1 MDDSEDRTETKRDQI
16 IQAAAVE
23 FRENGFTAAS
33 MDHISARAGASK
45 RTVYRY
51 FESKEALFR
60 TFIEWHWSRFA
71 TTLDVA
77 YEPNRDIRDQLT
89 DVGLA
94 EGELL
99 TSAEV
104 MATTRMIMTELLRNP
119 ELADEDQEKTDYR
132 TALATMLSD
141 ASIAGQLDVES
152 PEEAAEEF
160 IGLIKAKAFWPVI
173 LGSPVVRNT
182 EMKRIVANS
191 VEMMMCRYGR
201 R

>member
-1 MDDSEDRTETKRDQI
+1 MSECGDQTETKRDQI
-16 IQAAAVE
+16 IRAAAVE

-33 MDHISARAGASK
+33 MDQISARACASK

-71 TTLDVA
+71 KTLNVTYD
-77 YEPNRDIRDQLT
+77 PGRDIRDQLT
-89 DVGLA
+89 DVGRG
-94 EGELL
+94 EGQLL
-99 TSAEV
+99 TSADV

-132 TALATMLSD
+132 IPLAKMLAE
-141 ASIAGQLDVES
+141 ASNDGQLELEDAD
-152 PEEAAEEF
+152 EAAEEF

-173 LGSPVVRNT
+173 LGAPVVSEA
-182 EMKRIVANS
+182 EMERIIANS
-191 VEMMMCRYGR
+191 VEMMMCRYGLR
-201 R
+201 